1 MELDVGETP
10 GENVPV
16 GAGSWG
22 GPEVWQGKLEKWKW
36 MKLEFGG
43 GVMSNLRKKDSFGV
57 GSWVRLE
64 GNGPGGVGSLGKG
77 LKKLEKLRLEI
88 GKLG

>member
-1 MELDVGETP
+1 MGSLGELAEWEVEKLGRSLKKIEYLELDVGETP
-10 GENVPV
+10 EENVPV

-43 GVMSNLRKKDSFGV
+43 VVMSNLRKKD
-57 GSWVRLE
+57 
-64 GNGPGGVGSLGKG
+64 
-77 LKKLEKLRLEI
+77 
-88 GKLG
+88 